1 MSKYDFCFDQ
11 FDLHSIIG
19 DKFFV
24 LGIGGGN
31 DVVGAFTVA
40 TIIKKTHPRSK
51 VIYGSCLSSNKKN
64 YTGFSQISEGLYIR
78 DVKNTELNEHHSLK
92 LVQRLKKFNCDLG
105 EPYVVTAGNE
115 RKNERITKE
124 SIDYFKEY
132 TIITI
137 DNGGDSLTGGKEGKN
152 GFDHKNLMCL
162 KNMNQT
168 FLHIILGL
176 GCDGE
181 SDIDKIKNM
190 LQYQSQ
196 AIMGEFVMDEIAKI
210 IQPMMTDIQC
220 PERKNVD
227 TTAVILE
234 ANNHMLSNP
243 KSEELYLIPRHERN
257 IQVPYSWVN
266 TAIVFYGQKL
276 YGIIE

>member
-1 MSKYDFCFDQ
+1 MSKYDLCIEK
-11 FDLHSIIG
+11 FDLRSIIG
-19 DKFFV
+19 EKFFV

-40 TIIKKTHPRSK
+40 TIIKKTHPESK
-51 VIYGSCLSSNKKN
+51 VIYGSCLSTNKKN
-64 YTGFSQISEGLYIR
+64 YIGFSQISEGLYIR

-92 LVQRLKKFNCDLG
+92 LVQRLKKFDCDLG
-105 EPYVVTAGNE
+105 EPYVITAGDE

-137 DNGGDSLTGGKEGKN
+137 DNGGDSLTGGKKGKN

-162 KNMNQT
+162 KNMKQS
-168 FLHIILGL
+168 FFHIILGL

-181 SDIDKIKNM
+181 SDIDKIKKM
-190 LQYQSQ
+190 LQHQSQ
-196 AIMGEFVMDEIAKI
+196 AIIGEFAMYEIAKI
-210 IQPMMTDIQC
+210 LQPMMTDIRS

-234 ANNHMLSNP
+234 ANSHMLSNP
-243 KSEELYLIPRHERN
+243 KSQELYLIPRHKKN
-257 IQVPYSWVN
+257 IKVPYAWVN
-266 TAIVFYGQKL
+266 TAVVFCGQKL
-276 YGIIE
+276 NEIIE